1 MIAAAA
7 ITVVIFIFL
16 WNYLARRAL
25 TDAVEVSFRL
35 SSEGAYAD
43 EELGFSEVIRNTGFL
58 PVPAA
63 EICFRIE
70 KGISF
75 REAENVTESDYLY
88 KRDVFSMLGREQ
100 ITRQYCILCGRRG
113 HYHISQ
119 AVVRSTVYPSH
130 RVYEQPVST
139 DENFYVYA
147 RRVSVRDVLTSMET
161 LAAEDESSRRVPED
175 PFAFANIRQYTETD
189 PMRAVNWK
197 ATAKTGQLMV
207 NTYQSVRDTEFAVYL
222 DVEDRNI
229 VKRSE
234 CVEECISLAAS
245 LCQQLL
251 RRGRRVSLA
260 VNALPDGTAPV
271 CLGPDRG
278 EAYRLQLEQA
288 LAADF
293 TDVRTRS
300 VKGLMLEAPPEG
312 LLPVIISANV
322 SAGMTGDVE
331 EVVGSHGSA
340 LLVAVSDDIGQDLP
354 GRSGNGRIKVV
365 RRGIT
370 P

>member
-1 MIAAAA
+1 
-7 ITVVIFIFL
+7 
-16 WNYLARRAL
+16 
-25 TDAVEVSFRL
+25 
-35 SSEGAYAD
+35 
-43 EELGFSEVIRNTGFL
+43 
-58 PVPAA
+58 
-63 EICFRIE
+63 
-70 KGISF
+70 
-75 REAENVTESDYLY
+75 
-88 KRDVFSMLGREQ
+88 
-100 ITRQYCILCGRRG
+100 
-113 HYHISQ
+113 
-119 AVVRSTVYPSH
+119 
-130 RVYEQPVST
+130 
-139 DENFYVYA
+139 
-147 RRVSVRDVLTSMET
+147 MET
-161 LAAEDESSRRVPED
+161 LAAEEESSRRVPED

-197 ATAKTGQLMV
+197 ATAKTGQLMI

-229 VKRSE
+229 VKRSD

-278 EAYRLQLEQA
+278 EAYRLQLEQT

-322 SAGMTGDVE
+322 SAGMIGDVE